1 MKLDE
6 NARFFIGL
14 DIDSL
19 PISVGAGGDVPL
31 VAMWEDG
38 KPRAIPK
45 LPNGVAP
52 ISRQEFEA
60 CISDQAAS

>member
-1 MKLDE
+1 MKLHE

-14 DIDSL
+14 NIDSL
-19 PISVGAGGDVPL
+19 PLSLGAGEGVPFI
-31 VAMWEDG
+31 AMWEDG
-38 KPRAIPK
+38 KPRALEK

-60 CISDQAAS
+60 IISEQAAS